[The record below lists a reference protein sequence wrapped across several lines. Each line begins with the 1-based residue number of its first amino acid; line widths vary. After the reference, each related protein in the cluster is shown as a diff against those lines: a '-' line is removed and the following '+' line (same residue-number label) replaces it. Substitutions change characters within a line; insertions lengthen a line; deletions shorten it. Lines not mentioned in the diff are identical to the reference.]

1 MFKKI
6 RRALKGAASRP
17 GATSAR
23 PVMRKRYHWR
33 CKCGAHSRGG
43 WLIESDAKY
52 NADRHLWSKYQDK
65 QHPTPEIY
73 TTEEERP
80 Y

>member
-6 RRALKGAASRP
+6 RRALGAASRP
-17 GATSAR
+17 GAAPAR
-23 PVMRKRYHWR
+23 PVMQTRYHWR
-33 CKCGAHSRGG
+33 CACGAHSRGG
-43 WLIESDAKY
+43 SLNEGDVKY
-52 NADRHLWSKYQDK
+52 NADRHLWSKYKDK
-65 QHPTPEIY
+65 QHPTPEVY

>member
-6 RRALKGAASRP
+6 RRALGVASRP
-17 GATSAR
+17 GAASAG
-23 PVMRKRYHWR
+23 PVMQTCYHWR
-33 CKCGAHSRGG
+33 CECGAHSRDG
-43 WLIESDAKY
+43 WLFESDAKY
-52 NADRHLWSKYQDK
+52 NADRHVWGKYKDK

-73 TTEEERP
+73 TTEEPRP

>member
-1 MFKKI
+1 
-6 RRALKGAASRP
+6 
-17 GATSAR
+17 
-23 PVMRKRYHWR
+23 MRKRYHWR

>member
-1 MFKKI
+1 MVFKRVQRVLGVPQPRK
-6 RRALKGAASRP
+6 KAA
-17 GATSAR
+17 A
-23 PVMRKRYHWR
+23 PVMETVYYWR
-33 CKCGAHSRGG
+33 CACGAQSRGG
-43 WLIESDAKY
+43 WTLEPTAKY
-52 NADRHLWSKYQDK
+52 NADRHLWAKYQDK